1 MFLTDIA
8 NSGTI
13 PAMDKMLAFTEAR
26 HKMLLENIANID
38 TPYYKTKQL
47 DPEPFQASLREAID
61 ERKETRSSNLNMS
74 DGEQWRTTDGGRLK
88 ITPTE
93 EPVEN
98 ILFHDRTN
106 ARVEKQMSM
115 LAENAM
121 MHQTMSEMLRGR
133 YEGILKAIRG
143 RVS

>member
-1 MFLTDIA
+1 
-8 NSGTI
+8 
-13 PAMDKMLAFTEAR
+13 
-26 HKMLLENIANID
+26 
-38 TPYYKTKQL
+38 
-47 DPEPFQASLREAID
+47 
-61 ERKETRSSNLNMS
+61 MS